1 MNWQRAREVAR
12 IEEAVKNHRNEAAE
26 EFAKEAK
33 EQETQRRWIKTS
45 ATRKGQNFM
54 CPFCR
59 KTAYYIDCGTRGKN
73 PQRINSECGYKY
85 CPNCGKEIT

>member
-1 MNWQRAREVAR
+1 MS
-12 IEEAVKNHRNEAAE
+12 
-26 EFAKEAK
+26 
-33 EQETQRRWIKTS
+33 T
-45 ATRKGQNFM
+45 TRKGQNFM

-59 KTAYYIDCGTRGKN
+59 KTAYYIDGGARGKN

>member
-33 EQETQRRWIKTS
+33 EQETQRRWIKMST
-45 ATRKGQNFM
+45 T
-54 CPFCR
+54 R
-59 KTAYYIDCGTRGKN
+59 KTAYYIDGGARGKN